1 MTDNFELIKK
11 MLLFYLPEHFYFVQL
26 LRRQADD
33 PMIDGKPNPL
43 YHGDM
48 HSRSLKNYFL
58 RTPED
63 LDKVKPDII
72 KLCKEH
78 DVRAYIR
85 LNRRSNKAVSI
96 DMYEHIWASIK
107 GGTFK
112 NPERLLSSACG
123 KSCSEPKATKSWLID
138 VDKEYLPFQ
147 DMIVKIICACRS
159 KFKEQPIIAYI
170 PSKSGLHMIT
180 HPFNK
185 DDYAN
190 QWYALG
196 TTVLRKAPVD
206 PPAIHADNPTIL
218 YAP

>member
-11 MLLFYLPEHFYFVQL
+11 LLLFDLPEHFYFVQL

-33 PMIDGKPNPL
+33 PMKDGKPNPL

-63 LDKVKPDII
+63 LDKIKPDII
-72 KLCKEH
+72 KLCNEH

-138 VDKEYLPFQ
+138 VDKEYLPYQ
-147 DMIVKIICACRS
+147 AVIVHCITESKS
-159 KFKEQPIIAYI
+159 KFKDQPLIAYI

-180 HPFNK
+180 HPFNR
-185 DDYAN
+185 DDFKKKWAEMRE
-190 QWYALG
+190 QLI
-196 TTVLRKAPVD
+196 KAPEE
-206 PPAIHADNPTIL
+206 PPAIHTDNPTIL

>member
-11 MLLFYLPEHFYFVQL
+11 LLLFDLPEHFYFVQL

-33 PMIDGKPNPL
+33 PMKDGKPNPL

-63 LDKVKPDII
+63 LDKIKPDII
-72 KLCKEH
+72 KLCNEH

-112 NPERLLSSACG
+112 NPESLLSSACG

-138 VDKEYLPFQ
+138 VDKEYLPYQ
-147 DMIVKIICACRS
+147 AVIVHCIAESKS
-159 KFKEQPIIAYI
+159 KFKDQPLIAYI

-180 HPFNK
+180 HPFNR
-185 DDYAN
+185 DDFKKKWAEMRE
-190 QWYALG
+190 QLI
-196 TTVLRKAPVD
+196 KAPEE
-206 PPAIHADNPTIL
+206 PPAIHTDNPTIL